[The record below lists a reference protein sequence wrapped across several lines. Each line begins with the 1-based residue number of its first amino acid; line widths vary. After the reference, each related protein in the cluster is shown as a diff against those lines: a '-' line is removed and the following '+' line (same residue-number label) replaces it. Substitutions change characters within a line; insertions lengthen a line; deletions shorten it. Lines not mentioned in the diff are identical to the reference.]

1 MKHVVSLLL
10 GLLLAATSV
19 HGSLAQSDSS
29 RILATIDAGDASK
42 VHLRAQPSA
51 QAKSLGLYFTG
62 TKVLCDSYP
71 TEEWTRVAIGSE
83 SGYMKSQYLKWGNEQ
98 DKIESKQPT
107 GVVKTKSWVNFRS
120 WPSLQAEILGKLGN
134 GTTMIIHGETVSHWY
149 YATIEDTVGYVKA
162 EYVSLSD
169 GSEDSSDGAVDLP
182 AQNGG
187 SSDSSP
193 NSHRVT
199 ERIETQDSLEAHVM
213 ASDCYAV
220 LIPTDDRFV
229 RCEYD
234 ASQLRFSHRIERGA
248 HILSL
253 ERASAF
259 SASAKSTA
267 TLYLPK
273 DFYHQIYLDVRN
285 GEGSVAGGFQCYS
298 MIYGTNAR
306 LSLTL
311 AANNT
316 FGYNIGITNCV
327 CILGVSEAAE
337 NFSISVE
344 NIVNSS
350 ITVPTSGMPS
360 YRSGAASYAYTKGTG
375 ATPINVTGLR
385 NSNLEFIYVR

>member
-1 MKHVVSLLL
+1 MKRIVSLLL
-10 GLLLAATSV
+10 GLLLAAACA

-29 RILATIDAGDASK
+29 GILATIDAGDASK
-42 VHLRAQPSA
+42 VHLRAQPST
-51 QAKSLGLYFTG
+51 QAESLGLYFTG
-62 TKVLCDSYP
+62 TKVLCNAYP
-71 TEEWTRVAIGSE
+71 TGEWTRVAIGSE
-83 SGYMKSQYLKWGNEQ
+83 SGYMKSQYLKWGNDQ
-98 DKIESKQPT
+98 DKIKSKQPT

-134 GTTMIIHGETVSHWY
+134 GTAMIIHGETVSHWY

-169 GSEDSSDGAVDLP
+169 GSGDSSNGAADLP

-187 SSDSSP
+187 SSDSSS

-213 ASDCYAV
+213 ASDCYVA
-220 LIPTDDRFV
+220 LIPTEDRFV

-234 ASQLRFSHRIERGA
+234 ASQLRFSHKIERGA

-253 ERASAF
+253 ERTSAF
-259 SASAKSTA
+259 SASAKPTA

-273 DFYHQIYLDVRN
+273 DSYHQIYLDVRN

-311 AANNT
+311 AANNAY
-316 FGYNIGITNCV
+316 GYNIGLTNSACV
-327 CILGVSEAAE
+327 MGVSESAE
-337 NFSISVE
+337 NFSITAE

-350 ITVPTSGMPS
+350 IAVPTYSMPS
-360 YRSGAASYAYTKGTG
+360 YPSGAAFYEYTKGTG

-385 NSNLEFIYVR
+385 NSDLEFIYVR